1 MGKELISK
9 IELDHLID
17 DLGDELTAKCHEV
30 GGGIVFVCVMN
41 GGFMFY
47 SDLVKKIKYPIET
60 SFLKCKS
67 YDGFERKEITLD
79 YIPSTDFEGKTV
91 FIVDDILDSG
101 NTMKA
106 VAKFLQVKEPKTITP
121 VAAIYK
127 ENLDFDKVLHILKQD
142 TDSMFDPWYIGYG
155 MDDEKGHN
163 RNLGTIYTI

>member
-1 MGKELISK
+1 MEQAISEKELDIK
-9 IELDHLID
+9 IKILAKKIN
-17 DLGDELTAKCHEV
+17 DEHRNDPVPVVL
-30 GGGIVFVCVMN
+30 VCILN
-41 GGFMFY
+41 GGFMFF
-47 SDLVKKIKYPIET
+47 SDLVKQITVPIEID
-60 SFLKCKS
+60 FIRCKS
-67 YDGFERKEITLD
+67 YYGRKQGDLVVTKDLETKIKNKHVYL
-79 YIPSTDFEGKTV
+79 
-91 FIVDDILDSG
+91 VDDILDSG